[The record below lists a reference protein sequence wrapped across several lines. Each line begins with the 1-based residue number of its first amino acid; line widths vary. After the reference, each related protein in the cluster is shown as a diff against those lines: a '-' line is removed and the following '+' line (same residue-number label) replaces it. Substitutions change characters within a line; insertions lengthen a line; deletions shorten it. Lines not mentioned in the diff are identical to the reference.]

1 MVFEQLQQL
10 LDSQGARYRV
20 LAHSAE
26 GKSDEV
32 ARIRGT
38 EPGQGA
44 KAMLCKTKSAA
55 QGEHWVLAVLPG
67 DQKLDFRK
75 LAAALG
81 LPKMTLASPDEAT
94 ALTGCV
100 MGAVPQAGDRVLV
113 RLVFF
118 GETAFQPLTAR
129 LVAEIGPDVNI
140 LAGAIDEIAG
150 EPFGSLVVSYPADVA
165 TLERAGR
172 FYAET
177 GLTTE
182 VIGYGV

>member
-10 LDSQGARYRV
+10 LDSHGARYRV
-20 LAHSAE
+20 LEHSAE

-100 MGAVPQAGDRVLV
+100 MGAVPPFSLAPQI
-113 RLVFF
+113 RLVVDP
-118 GETAFQPLTAR
+118 G
-129 LVAEIGPDVNI
+129 
-140 LAGAIDEIAG
+140 
-150 EPFGSLVVSYPADVA
+150 
-165 TLERAGR
+165 
-172 FYAET
+172 
-177 GLTTE
+177 
-182 VIGYGV
+182 

>member
-100 MGAVPQAGDRVLV
+100 MGAVPPFSLAPQI
-113 RLVFF
+113 RLVVDP
-118 GETAFQPLTAR
+118 GLLTR
-129 LVAEIGPDVNI
+129 Y
-140 LAGAIDEIAG
+140 DEIA
-150 EPFGSLVVSYPADVA
+150 FN
-165 TLERAGR
+165 AGR
-172 FYAET
+172 LDRSMVLNSADYVRIAQPAQH
-177 GLTTE
+177 LIC
-182 VIGYGV
+182 V